1 MINNNNQHKQKC
13 SHKKNICC
21 FCDKFKNIRQE
32 NTFFISSCYHF
43 MYHVF
48 RWIRKQV
55 ILKSSHFSEY
65 KRKKF
70 MTHLYF
76 LNTDNNYKNHIF
88 LNLINKI
95 WFKEKWIKTQTLINS
110 ECESTNMID
119 MRYVQKHHLKTQKF
133 EYNMT
138 LRNFN
143 NKIILII
150 HMIIMKLQF
159 NKHVE
164 YVELYVHNLKNKY
177 DMILEFK

>member
-1 MINNNNQHKQKC
+1 
-13 SHKKNICC
+13 
-21 FCDKFKNIRQE
+21 
-32 NTFFISSCYHF
+32 
-43 MYHVF
+43 
-48 RWIRKQV
+48 
-55 ILKSSHFSEY
+55 
-65 KRKKF
+65 
-70 MTHLYF
+70 
-76 LNTDNNYKNHIF
+76 
-88 LNLINKI
+88 
-95 WFKEKWIKTQTLINS
+95 
-110 ECESTNMID
+110 

-143 NKIILII
+143 NKITLII